1 MSVPA
6 ADRRPGRRWEAPDV
20 SYHGSRLSLP
30 SSLVAVLELFRGAR
44 GASLSTLCPGRG
56 RGGPCPLE
64 KHSRCSHRLSG
75 RGIGMGRRRWL
86 VATVLVGVALI
97 AGGCQRPPAQQPA
110 APAKPA
116 SQVPDLGGQTVRV
129 GTDATYSPCRMLD
142 KDKKIVGYD
151 IDLIKDIC
159 QLANCKL

>member
-44 GASLSTLCPGRG
+44 GASLSTPRPGLGRG
-56 RGGPCPLE
+56 VPCPLE

-75 RGIGMGRRRWL
+75 RGIGMVRRRWL
-86 VATVLVGVALI
+86 VATVLVFVALI
-97 AGGCQRPPAQQPA
+97 AVGCQRPQAQQPA

-116 SQVPDLGGQTVRV
+116 SQVPDLGGQAVRV
-129 GTDATYSPCRMLD
+129 ATDATYPPFGMLD
-142 KDKKIVGYD
+142 KDKNISCYD
-151 IDLIKDIC
+151 IYLTKNIC
-159 QLANCKL
+159 N